1 MNGDIISQIQC
12 APQSAFSMSL
22 HPSGVITTYNGRC
35 RNGRNY
41 EIFTYVM
48 SHGKFKQYIKILL
61 HSYVIFQRHGILYLN
76 MHVTPYY
83 CLDNSCISLSVC
95 TAPLP
100 TSKKKKKKKEKKE
113 KGKGIFSEIYSTFIC
128 LELLY
133 WYYFTYDLSF
143 FLPGCSCGW
152 IWSSSGYYFA
162 VW

>member
-41 EIFTYVM
+41 EIITYVM

-100 TSKKKKKKKEKKE
+100 TSKKKKRK
-113 KGKGIFSEIYSTFIC
+113 KGKRKRHLLWNIFYFHLSGAALLI
-128 LELLY
+128 LLY
-133 WYYFTYDLSF
+133 LWFIF
-143 FLPGCSCGW
+143 F
-152 IWSSSGYYFA
+152 SSRL
-162 VW
+162 